1 MIQPVARKLFTEE
14 IPNVLL
20 TFGSY
25 PGSKKSSRGISVLL
39 FSCWKEGLGEL
50 YGDNLKK
57 LNTFLPYEHFKM
69 EGLHCLKFLPEQN
82 DFMCKIDL
90 KDAYFA
96 IFLSKKSSK
105 YVRFKWPSNR
115 YEFICLCFGL
125 GLTAQ
130 VFIKL
135 LKLE

>member
-25 PGSKKSSRGISVLL
+25 PGSKKGSRGISVLL

-50 YGDNLKK
+50 YGDKSKK
-57 LNTFLPYEHFKM
+57 TQIKM

-82 DFMCKIDL
+82 DFMRKIDL

-105 YVRFKWPSNR
+105 YVRFKWPSNH